1 MTRLQESTPISAR
14 RAEVAIPPGVLPDLA
29 YTPEVAR
36 ETAHLYERVSRVI
49 PPIEWPGF
57 APYIKAIN
65 DLKRARNAVVLAHNY
80 MTPEIF
86 HCVADVV
93 GDSLQL
99 AREASKADAE
109 IIVQGGVHFMAET
122 SKLLNP
128 DKMVLIPDFQS
139 RLFAGGL
146 DHWRRCARLARGLS
160 RRARGHLCQHLGRS
174 EGRMRHLLHL
184 LQRRARRRV
193 ARAPSGSSSSPTSIS
208 PNMWPRRPQSRSSPG
223 RAIARCTS
231 ASPAP
236 SCAPIAKPIPA

>member
-1 MTRLQESTPISAR
+1 MTQISAVSSGKVLKPAR
-14 RAEVAIPPGVLPDLA
+14 ELIPATLPDLA

-65 DLKRARNAVVLAHNY
+65 ELKRSRNAVVLAHNY

-99 AREASKADAE
+99 AREAAKSDAD

-128 DKMVLIPDFQS
+128 DKMVLIPDSQS
-139 RLFAGGL
+139 RLLARQL
-146 DHWRRCARLARGLS
+146 HHRRRRARAARGLS
-160 RRARGHLCQHLGRS
+160 RRAGGDLRQHLSRG
-174 EGRMRHLLHL
+174 EGRVRHHLHL
-184 LQRRARRRV
+184 VERRARGRV
-193 ARAPSGSSSSPTSIS
+193 AWR
-208 PNMWPRRPQSRSSPG
+208 Q
-223 RAIARCTS
+223 ARHHD
-231 ASPAP
+231 P
-236 SCAPIAKPIPA
+236 